1 MEEEIDKYVSY
12 YSFTCEMC
20 TEFEYYRAFC
30 RCRRQQR
37 ISSKRKTYN
46 ASTCPIRCIY
56 PALGRDFS
64 ESTTLNSIQALAET
78 CQKCNNTL
86 FRALNSRVTLDFVL
100 EQLSHFFG
108 NITNEIN
115 KNISYLTITSLN
127 NIFFQITLISF
138 KKLKVKS

>member
-1 MEEEIDKYVSY
+1 MSVLVLSDD
-12 YSFTCEMC
+12 
-20 TEFEYYRAFC
+20 
-30 RCRRQQR
+30 
-37 ISSKRKTYN
+37 
-46 ASTCPIRCIY
+46 IY
-56 PALGRDFS
+56 LALGRDFP

>member
-1 MEEEIDKYVSY
+1 VKCVLNLNIIEHFADAEDNKESVAKGKLTMPVLVLSDD
-12 YSFTCEMC
+12 
-20 TEFEYYRAFC
+20 
-30 RCRRQQR
+30 
-37 ISSKRKTYN
+37 
-46 ASTCPIRCIY
+46 IY
-56 PALGRDFS
+56 PALGRDFP